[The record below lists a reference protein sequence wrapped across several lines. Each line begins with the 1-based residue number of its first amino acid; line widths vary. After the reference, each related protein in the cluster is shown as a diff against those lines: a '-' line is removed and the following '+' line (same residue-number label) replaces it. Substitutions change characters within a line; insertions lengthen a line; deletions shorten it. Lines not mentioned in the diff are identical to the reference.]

1 MFKIFVIIIIAVGI
15 FFWYPTSGDPIKKE
29 ILSPTTQHSVQLP
42 PAEHSKATVF
52 LLSILPPK
60 QTWPDPIQKI
70 WLSLNIEEAVQ
81 ERTNDIE
88 WVPITDIPIEMQQA
102 LLAIED
108 HNFYNHGAIDVDGI
122 LRATLVN
129 ITAGE
134 VVQGGST
141 ITQQLTKNLFL
152 SQEQTLIRKTE
163 EALLS
168 LVMEQHYSKD
178 QLLEIYFNTTYFG
191 AGATVIKSAALTYFD
206 KLPQEMQLA
215 ECAIIAALPYAP
227 SALNPLE
234 NPEGCKKR
242 QRLVLQTMV
251 KRGYIGTTLAEK
263 TSAEPVFLANGATF

>member
-1 MFKIFVIIIIAVGI
+1 M
-15 FFWYPTSGDPIKKE
+15 
-29 ILSPTTQHSVQLP
+29 
-42 PAEHSKATVF
+42 
-52 LLSILPPK
+52 
-60 QTWPDPIQKI
+60 
-70 WLSLNIEEAVQ
+70 
-81 ERTNDIE
+81 
-88 WVPITDIPIEMQQA
+88 PITEIPIEMQQA

-108 HNFYNHGAIDVDGI
+108 HNFYSHGAIDIDGI
-122 LRATLVN
+122 LRAALVN

-152 SQEQTLIRKTE
+152 SQEQTLSRKAE
-163 EALLS
+163 EALLA

-191 AGATVIKSAALTYFD
+191 AGATGLKAAALTYFA
-206 KLPQEMQLA
+206 KQPQELQLA
-215 ECAIIAALPYAP
+215 ECAVIASLPYAP

-242 QRLVLQTMV
+242 QLLVLQTMV

-263 TSAEPVFLANGATF
+263 AASTPVYLANGTTF

>member
-134 VVQGGST
+134 V
-141 ITQQLTKNLFL
+141 
-152 SQEQTLIRKTE
+152 
-163 EALLS
+163 LLS

-191 AGATVIKSAALTYFD
+191 AGATGIKSATLTYFD

-263 TSAEPVFLANGATF
+263 TSAEPVFLASGATF

>member
-1 MFKIFVIIIIAVGI
+1 M
-15 FFWYPTSGDPIKKE
+15 
-29 ILSPTTQHSVQLP
+29 
-42 PAEHSKATVF
+42 
-52 LLSILPPK
+52 
-60 QTWPDPIQKI
+60 
-70 WLSLNIEEAVQ
+70 
-81 ERTNDIE
+81 
-88 WVPITDIPIEMQQA
+88 
-102 LLAIED
+102 
-108 HNFYNHGAIDVDGI
+108 
-122 LRATLVN
+122 
-129 ITAGE
+129 
-134 VVQGGST
+134 
-141 ITQQLTKNLFL
+141 
-152 SQEQTLIRKTE
+152 IRKTE

-191 AGATVIKSAALTYFD
+191 AGATGIKSAALTYFD

>member
-191 AGATVIKSAALTYFD
+191 AGATGIKSAALTYFD

-234 NPEGCKKR
+234 NPEGCKKDS
-242 QRLVLQTMV
+242 V
-251 KRGYIGTTLAEK
+251 
-263 TSAEPVFLANGATF
+263 

>member
-1 MFKIFVIIIIAVGI
+1 MFKILVLIIAAVSI
-15 FFWYPTSGDPIKKE
+15 FFWYPASSDPIQKDVAK
-29 ILSPTTQHSVQLP
+29 PAPQHTVQQP
-42 PAEHSKATVF
+42 SEHSQATVF
-52 LLSILPPK
+52 LLSLLPPK
-60 QTWPDPIQKI
+60 QEWPDPVQKI

-81 ERTNDIE
+81 ERTNDID
-88 WVPITDIPIEMQQA
+88 WVPITEIPIEMQQA

-108 HNFYNHGAIDVDGI
+108 HNFYSHGAIDIDGI
-122 LRATLVN
+122 LRAALVN

-152 SQEQTLIRKTE
+152 SQEQTLSRKAE
-163 EALLS
+163 EALLA

-191 AGATVIKSAALTYFD
+191 AGATGLKAAALTYFA
-206 KLPQEMQLA
+206 KQPQELQLA
-215 ECAIIAALPYAP
+215 ECAVIASLPYAP

-242 QRLVLQTMV
+242 QLLVLQTMV

-263 TSAEPVFLANGATF
+263 AASAPVYLANGTTF

>member
-108 HNFYNHGAIDVDGI
+108 HNFYN
-122 LRATLVN
+122 
-129 ITAGE
+129 
-134 VVQGGST
+134 
-141 ITQQLTKNLFL
+141 
-152 SQEQTLIRKTE
+152 
-163 EALLS
+163 
-168 LVMEQHYSKD
+168 M
-178 QLLEIYFNTTYFG
+178 
-191 AGATVIKSAALTYFD
+191 
-206 KLPQEMQLA
+206 
-215 ECAIIAALPYAP
+215 AP
-227 SALNPLE
+227 
-234 NPEGCKKR
+234 
-242 QRLVLQTMV
+242 
-251 KRGYIGTTLAEK
+251 
-263 TSAEPVFLANGATF
+263 